1 MMASELADEQKK
13 DLFSTHPVLDSTPT
27 RFMSIQKDIKLDKM
41 DKVQIARPISI
52 LDHINM
58 STYSINST
66 QSVSGTKSSILDHN
80 RFHEAKL
87 VRSLLRKCAYL
98 MTFLDFGTK

>member
-58 STYSINST
+58 STYSI
-66 QSVSGTKSSILDHN
+66 KSILSVPGPK
-80 RFHEAKL
+80 FSI
-87 VRSLLRKCAYL
+87 RSHS
-98 MTFLDFGTK
+98 FS